1 MSRPAAPGPW
11 TELPDAI
18 ATDAWTG
25 TEAAHGGVDPDAIRW
40 GARAGLPPSQ
50 QPLDLG
56 RPADPADWRDPDVGY
71 GLLLP
76 ESARPAAEKAAGLDA
91 EPPVRD
97 LLAARPDT
105 VMLRWDASLPPGRVR
120 RYFPDGRTQPPDLL
134 SSYGVAKGRLPRYVL
149 IIGTPQEIPWSVQY
163 ALGTR
168 RAVGR
173 LPLAGDA
180 LGHYVTALLDG
191 WAGAD
196 VDIRA
201 PLMWTV
207 DLPGDITAEMRAVL
221 ANPLQAQLTDDRLP
235 RFQHLTDGR
244 ATRAELL
251 AALAAARPALVIT
264 SSHGLTEGAGA
275 HLAGT
280 LGLPVDA
287 RHQPVDLAGLDAA
300 MPPGAIWHAQACC
313 SAGSEG
319 PSKYAGLLG
328 QGTSALAVVT
338 AVAELGSAVAPA
350 VTRLLGREHP
360 VRAIVGHVEPTFDW
374 TLRAAG
380 TGQGLGQ
387 DLVAALSANL
397 HAGQP
402 IGLAFQ
408 DYRAGVGELHT
419 RWASCYEARASG
431 DLTVRPELTRLRLTA
446 FDRQSMVLL
455 GDPTVT
461 LPSLATAP

>member
-1 MSRPAAPGPW
+1 VTRPAAARAA
-11 TELPDAI
+11 EDLPTAV

-25 TEAAHGGVDPDAIRW
+25 TEAARGELDPRADRW

-56 RPADPADWRDPDVGY
+56 LPPNATDWRHPEVGY
-71 GLLLP
+71 GVLLP
-76 ESARPAAEKAAGLDA
+76 ESNHPPGDKAAGLDA
-91 EPPVRD
+91 PQPVRD

-105 VMLRWDASLPPGRVR
+105 VMMRWDASLRPGLVT

-134 SSYGVAKGRLPRYVL
+134 SGYGVAKGRLPRYVL
-149 IIGTPQEIPWSVQY
+149 IVGGPEKIPWSVQY

-173 LPLAGDA
+173 LPLSGDA
-180 LGHYVTALLDG
+180 LGNYVTAMLSD
-191 WAGAD
+191 WASANVD
-196 VDIRA
+196 VRA

-207 DLPGDITAEMRAVL
+207 DLPGDITAEMRAVI
-221 ANPLQAQLTDDRLP
+221 ANPLEARLTDPRLP
-235 RFQHLTDGR
+235 RFRHLTDGH

-251 AALAAARPALVIT
+251 TALTAARPALVIT
-264 SSHGLTEGAGA
+264 SSHGLTEGTGTQ
-275 HLAGT
+275 LTGT

-287 RHQPVDLAGLDAA
+287 GHTPLELNALDNA

-328 QGTSALAVVT
+328 QGTTALAVVT
-338 AVAELGSAVAPA
+338 AVAALGSTVAPA
-350 VTRLLGREHP
+350 VTRLLGREQP
-360 VRAIVGHVEPTFDW
+360 VRAIIGHVEPTFDW
-374 TLRAAG
+374 TLRVAE
-380 TGQGLGQ
+380 TGQGLAN
-387 DLVAALSANL
+387 DLVAALSTNL
-397 HAGQP
+397 YAGQP
-402 IGLAFQ
+402 IGHAFS
-408 DYRAGVGELHT
+408 DYRAGVGELHAQ
-419 RWASCYEARASG
+419 WATAYDQRASG
-431 DLTVRPELTRLRLTA
+431 DVTVRPRLTRLRLTA

-461 LPSLATAP
+461 LPPLEAAS